1 MTKLDKVPL
10 LQFEILR
17 KFSNLSHGISNRHT
31 EANQVFDVIAQQVHD
46 NKYAWVDTNSKVPI
60 PQVDALLTKVTDIRL
75 RIGTSDC
82 TPIIIYEPVT
92 HSGGVIHAGFQGTVR
107 EILKNTLK
115 EFNPKNV
122 YIGIGPAIGPCCYDD
137 IDIQVENYQQAIE
150 AGVPVEH
157 IEVIRV
163 CTKCNSDRYY
173 SYRAG
178 DDINFGTY
186 FELK

>member
-1 MTKLDKVPL
+1 MKKLDNEAL
-10 LQFEILR
+10 LQFEILQQ
-17 KFSNLSHGISNRHT
+17 FSNLSHGISNRHT
-31 EANQVFDVIAQQVHD
+31 EADQLFDVIAQQVHD
-46 NKYAWVDTNSKVPI
+46 NKYTWVHSKTAVPVTNT
-60 PQVDALLTKVTDIRL
+60 DALLTKEIGLRL

-82 TPIIIYEPVT
+82 TPIIIYDPVT

-107 EILKNTLK
+107 EILKASLK
-115 EFNPKNV
+115 EFNVKDV

-150 AGVPVEH
+150 SGVSTEH
-157 IEVIRV
+157 IEVIRI
-163 CTKCNSDRYY
+163 CTKCNSDTYY

-178 DDINFGTY
+178 DDVNFGTY